1 MQNKSNMKIAVSD
14 LGISQQSCPALPKDG
29 LELATPALR
38 MSAVMINQVITS
50 LIFIPLYILMCL
62 SIPDKADYDTDNATD
77 IHQYQSLDFV
87 SWISQPATKIIIG
100 LTFIVLIVY
109 TLWQIY
115 WMSKYGQ
122 SIGKRILKIWVI
134 RTNGENPGFARNVIL
149 RELIYQILVI
159 VFSLITFGIGYF
171 VFMLVP
177 AMVFIKKWNRRTF
190 QDFMA
195 GTIVVSTKNTVKD
208 ERIRITLPK

>member
-1 MQNKSNMKIAVSD
+1 MQNKSNIKISVSD
-14 LGISQQSCPALPKDG
+14 LGISQQSCPALLKDG
-29 LELATPALR
+29 LELASPALR

-50 LIFIPLYILMCL
+50 LICLPLYIQMSFSFL
-62 SIPDKADYDTDNATD
+62 DNETGLY
-77 IHQYQSLDFV
+77 QYNGQNFV
-87 SWISQPATKIIIG
+87 NWISQPATKIIIG
-100 LTFIVLIVY
+100 LTFIALIVY
-109 TLWQIY
+109 TLWQVF

-134 RTNGENPGFARNVIL
+134 RTNGENVGFARNVIL

-159 VFSLITFGIGYF
+159 VLSLITFGIGYF

-177 AMVFIKKWNRRTF
+177 AMVFIKEWNRRTL

>member
-1 MQNKSNMKIAVSD
+1 MQNKSNIKISVSD
-14 LGISQQSCPALPKDG
+14 LGIRQQACPALSKDG
-29 LELATPALR
+29 LELASPAHR
-38 MSAVMINQVITS
+38 MSAVMINQTLTC
-50 LIFIPLYILMCL
+50 LICLPLYIQMSFSFL
-62 SIPDKADYDTDNATD
+62 DNETGLY
-77 IHQYQSLDFV
+77 QYNGQNFV
-87 SWISQPATKIIIG
+87 NWISQPATKIIIG
-100 LTFIVLIVY
+100 LTFIALIVY
-109 TLWQIY
+109 TLWQVF

-134 RTNGENPGFARNVIL
+134 RTNGENVGFARNVIL

-159 VFSLITFGIGYF
+159 VLSLITFGIGYF

-177 AMVFIKKWNRRTF
+177 AMVFIKEWNRRTL

>member
-1 MQNKSNMKIAVSD
+1 MQNKSNIKISVSD
-14 LGISQQSCPALPKDG
+14 LGIRQQACPALLKDG
-29 LELATPALR
+29 LELASPALR

-50 LIFIPLYILMCL
+50 LICLPLYIQMSFSFL
-62 SIPDKADYDTDNATD
+62 DNETGLY
-77 IHQYQSLDFV
+77 QYNGQNFV
-87 SWISQPATKIIIG
+87 NWISQPATKIIIG
-100 LTFIVLIVY
+100 LTFIALIVY
-109 TLWQIY
+109 TLWQVF

-134 RTNGENPGFARNVIL
+134 RTNGENVGFARNVIL

-159 VFSLITFGIGYF
+159 VLSLITFGIGYF

-177 AMVFIKKWNRRTF
+177 AMVFIKEWNRRTL

>member
-1 MQNKSNMKIAVSD
+1 
-14 LGISQQSCPALPKDG
+14 
-29 LELATPALR
+29 

-62 SIPDKADYDTDNATD
+62 SIPDISDYDTDNATD
-77 IHQYQSLDFV
+77 IHEYQSLDFV

-100 LTFIVLIVY
+100 LTFIALIVY
-109 TLWQIY
+109 TLWQVY

-159 VFSLITFGIGYF
+159 VLSLITFGIGYF

-195 GTIVVSTKNTVKD
+195 GTIVVSTRNTVKD

>member
-1 MQNKSNMKIAVSD
+1 MQNKSNIKISVSD
-14 LGISQQSCPALPKDG
+14 LGISQQSCPALLKDR
-29 LELATPALR
+29 LELASPALR

-50 LIFIPLYILMCL
+50 LICLPLYIQMSFSFL
-62 SIPDKADYDTDNATD
+62 DNETGLY
-77 IHQYQSLDFV
+77 QYNGQNFV
-87 SWISQPATKIIIG
+87 NWISQPATKIIIG
-100 LTFIVLIVY
+100 LTFIALIVY
-109 TLWQIY
+109 TLWQVF

-134 RTNGENPGFARNVIL
+134 RTNGENVGFARNVIL

-159 VFSLITFGIGYF
+159 VLSLITFGIGYF

-177 AMVFIKKWNRRTF
+177 AMVFIKEWNRRTL

>member
-1 MQNKSNMKIAVSD
+1 M
-14 LGISQQSCPALPKDG
+14 
-29 LELATPALR
+29 
-38 MSAVMINQVITS
+38 
-50 LIFIPLYILMCL
+50 
-62 SIPDKADYDTDNATD
+62 
-77 IHQYQSLDFV
+77 
-87 SWISQPATKIIIG
+87 
-100 LTFIVLIVY
+100 
-109 TLWQIY
+109 
-115 WMSKYGQ
+115 
-122 SIGKRILKIWVI
+122 
-134 RTNGENPGFARNVIL
+134 

-159 VFSLITFGIGYF
+159 VFSLITLGIGYF

>member
-1 MQNKSNMKIAVSD
+1 MQNKSNIKISVSD
-14 LGISQQSCPALPKDG
+14 LGISQQSCPALLKDG
-29 LELATPALR
+29 LELASPAHR

-50 LIFIPLYILMCL
+50 LICLPLYIQMSFSFL
-62 SIPDKADYDTDNATD
+62 DNETGLY
-77 IHQYQSLDFV
+77 QYNGQNFV
-87 SWISQPATKIIIG
+87 NWISQPATKIIIG
-100 LTFIVLIVY
+100 LTFIALIVY
-109 TLWQIY
+109 TLWQVF

-134 RTNGENPGFARNVIL
+134 RTNGENVGFARNVIL

-159 VFSLITFGIGYF
+159 VLSLITFGIGYF

-177 AMVFIKKWNRRTF
+177 AMVFIKEWNRRTL

>member
-1 MQNKSNMKIAVSD
+1 MQNKSNIKISVSD

-29 LELATPALR
+29 LELASPALR
-38 MSAVMINQVITS
+38 MSAVMINQTLTC
-50 LIFIPLYILMCL
+50 LICLPLYIQMSFSFL
-62 SIPDKADYDTDNATD
+62 DNETGLY
-77 IHQYQSLDFV
+77 QYNGQNFV
-87 SWISQPATKIIIG
+87 NWISQPATKIIIG
-100 LTFIVLIVY
+100 LTFIALIVY
-109 TLWQIY
+109 TLWQVF

-134 RTNGENPGFARNVIL
+134 RTNGENVGFVRNVIL

-159 VFSLITFGIGYF
+159 VFSLITLGIGYF

-177 AMVFIKKWNRRTF
+177 AMVFIKEWNRRTL

>member
-1 MQNKSNMKIAVSD
+1 MHNKSNIKISVSD
-14 LGISQQSCPALPKDG
+14 LGIRQQSCPALSKDG
-29 LELATPALR
+29 LELASPAHR
-38 MSAVMINQVITS
+38 MSAVMINQVLTS
-50 LIFIPLYILMCL
+50 LIFIPLYIQMSL
-62 SIPDKADYDTDNATD
+62 SILNNSDNDKDNTTVPCLYSSQD
-77 IHQYQSLDFV
+77 LV
-87 SWISQPATKIIIG
+87 NWISQPATKII
-100 LTFIVLIVY
+100 LASTFIALIVY
-109 TLWQIY
+109 TLWQVY

-134 RTNGENPGFARNVIL
+134 RTNGENPGFLRNIIL

-159 VFSLITFGIGYF
+159 IFSLITLGIGYI

-177 AMVFIKKWNRRTF
+177 AMVFIKEWNRRTL

>member
-1 MQNKSNMKIAVSD
+1 MQNKSNIKISVSD

-29 LELATPALR
+29 LELASPAHR
-38 MSAVMINQVITS
+38 MSAVMINQTLTC
-50 LIFIPLYILMCL
+50 LICLPLYIQMSFSFL
-62 SIPDKADYDTDNATD
+62 DNETGLY
-77 IHQYQSLDFV
+77 QYNGQNFV
-87 SWISQPATKIIIG
+87 NWISQPATKIIIG
-100 LTFIVLIVY
+100 LTFIALIVY
-109 TLWQIY
+109 TLWQVF

-134 RTNGENPGFARNVIL
+134 RTNGENVGFARNVIL

-159 VFSLITFGIGYF
+159 VLSLITFGIGYF

-177 AMVFIKKWNRRTF
+177 AMVFIKEWNRRTF